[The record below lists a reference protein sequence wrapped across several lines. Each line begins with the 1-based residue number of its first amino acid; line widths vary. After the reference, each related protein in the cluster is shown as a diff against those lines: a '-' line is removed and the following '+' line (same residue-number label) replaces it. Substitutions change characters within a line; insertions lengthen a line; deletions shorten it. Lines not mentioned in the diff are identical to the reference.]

1 MVFSCV
7 LLLTLSAVDLLT
19 PEQVIRWQE
28 DLQVYERKLSD
39 RHIDLFHS
47 LSEAQF
53 KQGLAQ
59 IHAKLSQ
66 STEQQVIV
74 ALMQLHHSVGDGHT
88 AIPLWGRGAPSFPF
102 EFLVQRDQ
110 VWVVGVG
117 ETHRHLLGAR
127 LLAVNGRA
135 AATVIEQLA
144 PVVPFVENPYSR
156 DVRVGHYLTY
166 TDVLLGLGIIQP
178 GNARFHFELD
188 GKQETIEVAPGKNP
202 ALTHQ
207 LKARRELE
215 QRVVVHDENLW
226 MAMVDEGQTL
236 YIYLSRYPAMDAM
249 TAFAKKVQTYAAD
262 KQSKNLIID
271 FRDCFGGNYF
281 VGLELASFLVL
292 LDSLDWQHGI
302 YTLISNNTF
311 SAAMSNSAQFRQ
323 LLNAKLVGQPT
334 GARPYGYQDG
344 DSFTLPHS
352 GLMVMYSK
360 RLYRFQDVNA
370 ITLLPDTFI
379 PLTFDDIK
387 AGKDR
392 VLDWVLADITRRKQ
406 VSP

>member
-1 MVFSCV
+1 MVFATM
-7 LLLTLSAVDLLT
+7 LLLTFGAVDLLT
-19 PEQVIRWQE
+19 AEQVSRWEE

-47 LSEAQF
+47 LSETQF
-53 KQGLAQ
+53 KQRLAQ
-59 IHAKLSQ
+59 IRANLSQ

-117 ETHRHLLGAR
+117 EAHRHLLGAR
-127 LLAVNGRA
+127 LLAVNRQTVGS
-135 AATVIEQLA
+135 VIEQLA

-156 DVRVGHYLTY
+156 DVRVGHYLTH

-178 GNARFHFELD
+178 GNARFRFELD
-188 GKQETIEVAPGKNP
+188 GNQETIEVAPSKNTVF
-202 ALTHQ
+202 THQ
-207 LKARRELE
+207 LKARREPGT
-215 QRVVVHDENLW
+215 RVVVHDENLW
-226 MAMVDEGQTL
+226 MATFDEGQTL
-236 YIYLSRYPAMDAM
+236 YIYLSRYPDVAGM
-249 TAFAKKVQTYAAD
+249 TAFGTKVHDYVSR
-262 KQSKNLIID
+262 KRSKNLIID

-281 VGLELASFLVL
+281 VGLGLASFLVL

-344 DSFTLPHS
+344 DSFNLPNS

-360 RLYRFQDVNA
+360 RLYRFQDVDG

-379 PLTFDDIK
+379 PLTFEDIK
-387 AGKDR
+387 VGKDR
-392 VLDWVLADITRRKQ
+392 VLDWVLADIAQRKQ